1 MILMIQAGTK
11 SHIARKGWEGDISSL
26 MLFSNLLPTDHITK
40 INVTDADKLMTYR
53 GNVPKKDWN
62 DWRWQEKNAIHSLEE
77 LKVIL
82 DLPHDFLLQEIV
94 GKLPDKDF
102 FMKITPHYMNQLL
115 KLKSESGL
123 PRIVPLLRTL
133 LPVAEEDKDS
143 FDVVDGMGEE
153 GTGEHKLISNL
164 YEDRGL
170 LFVTNRCPVHCRYCF
185 RRRKINDDEHVVRRA
200 EIFEA
205 INRIKANPNIRDV
218 IISGGDPLTLADS
231 VLDEILDSLYKINHV
246 AIVRID
252 TKFATALPQR
262 FTEDLLIV
270 LQKRKPLYM
279 TLHFVHPD
287 EISSETEGVCNKL
300 ADSGIVLGSYIPL
313 LKGINDDREILKSLF
328 LKLAQMRVR
337 PYYLVQNVTNK
348 WNRHFQVPIEEG
360 LKIIDGL
367 HGEISGVALPTYV
380 VYLPEAGGKVPLQP
394 NYITKRTKEGYIIR
408 NFQNREILYRD
419 PL

>member
-1 MILMIQAGTK
+1 M
-11 SHIARKGWEGDISSL
+11 DIYSYSYIVRDTGECQIPSPI
-26 MLFSNLLPTDHITK
+26 LFSNLLTSNNATNEDERE
-40 INVTDADKLMTYR
+40 ADKLMTYK
-53 GNVPKKDWN
+53 GNVSEN
-62 DWRWQEKNAIHSLEE
+62 DWKNWKWQEKNAVHSLKE
-77 LKVIL
+77 LKDIL
-82 DLPHDFLLQEIV
+82 DLPDDFLLQEIV

-102 FMKITPHYMNQLL
+102 FMKITPHYVNHLW

-205 INRIKANPNIRDV
+205 IARIRANSNIRDV

-270 LQKRKPLYM
+270 LRRRKPLYM
-279 TLHFVHPD
+279 TFHFVHPD
-287 EISSETEGVCNKL
+287 EISPETEDLCGRL

-313 LKGINDDREILKSLF
+313 LRGINDDREILKSLF
-328 LKLAQMRVR
+328 LKLARMRVR

-348 WNRHFQVPIEEG
+348 WNRHFQVPIEKG
-360 LKIIDGL
+360 LQLIDGL

-394 NYITKRTKEGYIIR
+394 NYICKRTSEGYIIR